1 MVLQKL
7 SGRLSL
13 QAFEALG
20 RLPLADYRRGRLFKG
35 DPAPVTSPKMVARWP
50 TPGSRRQEDR
60 LPRANHEA
68 RRLHKAGQ
76 DRTHQNYTHIT
87 VTRRGVATVRPT
99 TPEARGRHGHRT
111 PYGSAISR
119 PARHCSHAG
128 LNVIR
133 DRRQYGPRVAGPFSQ
148 REARRR
154 PGLPQSA
161 KAALPQVAE
170 QGGMRRRRP
179 RGLPAGTTLGEA
191 PVSSRRQDPR
201 RWGRPVNQRPAAG
214 GTYQ

>member
-20 RLPLADYRRGRLFKG
+20 RLPLADYRRGRLSKG

-60 LPRANHEA
+60 LPRASHEA

-99 TPEARGRHGHRT
+99 TPKPEAGMATGCRTGQPSPVRLGTVAMLASTSSTTDASTAHGRRAPLARERREGG
-111 PYGSAISR
+111 PASPSR
-119 PARHCSHAG
+119 PRA
-128 LNVIR
+128 
-133 DRRQYGPRVAGPFSQ
+133 
-148 REARRR
+148 
-154 PGLPQSA
+154 
-161 KAALPQVAE
+161 
-170 QGGMRRRRP
+170 
-179 RGLPAGTTLGEA
+179 
-191 PVSSRRQDPR
+191 
-201 RWGRPVNQRPAAG
+201 
-214 GTYQ
+214 